1 MLIGDIL
8 VRDMRDPA
16 FRIFEWGPCMLALT
30 EQQRRFVQAFFELR
44 DATNAARLA
53 GYKDGGTNA
62 IRQKGYWLTHNQ
74 KIRDAIVEY
83 AKVVNVG
90 LIPKALLAREEII
103 DDRGHKDRAKVADTI
118 LATAGITQAT
128 EHKVTV
134 EMTISEQFAELI
146 RLGRKPEE
154 VLANLPPEEKA
165 KVLELV
171 KGKDGS
177 YGA

>member
-1 MLIGDIL
+1 
-8 VRDMRDPA
+8 
-16 FRIFEWGPCMLALT
+16 MLALT

-53 GYKDGGTNA
+53 GYKDKGPTDGGRTSV
-62 IRQKGYWLTHNQ
+62 RQAGYSLTHNQ
-74 KIRDAIVEY
+74 KVRDAIVEY

-118 LATAGITQAT
+118 LATAGITQVA

-134 EMTISEQFAELI
+134 EMTISEQWAELI

-165 KVLELV
+165 KVLDLV
-171 KGKDGS
+171 RGKGGL
-177 YGA
+177 YE